1 MEQLK
6 KYIDRICGQ
15 LNLLEHKDEEDYEQK
30 LVKIYVK
37 IMSIKDD
44 IRTLNNNIQN

>member
-30 LVKIYVK
+30 LIKIYEK
-37 IMSIKDD
+37 ILSIKDD
-44 IRTLNNNIQN
+44 IRILNKNIEN